1 MGNFENAQQRDAN
14 RQAWEG
20 ALKKLEEMFGCLSS
34 HAATLLRRELDGF
47 SREVSLFPDDASLWK
62 TGPGI
67 ANSAGNLTFHVA
79 GNLRYFVG
87 KVLGGEAYIR
97 DRDAEFGRRSGTRE
111 ELLSELQK
119 TSDVVRKVLSEFPES
134 RLTEEFPD
142 SVMGLR
148 LRTDLF
154 LLHLCVHAGFHLG
167 QVGYLRRM
175 VTAEPVSSG
184 PLPLKPLSF

>member
-1 MGNFENAQQRDAN
+1 
-14 RQAWEG
+14 
-20 ALKKLEEMFGCLSS
+20 MFGSLSN
-34 HAATLLRRELDGF
+34 HASTLLRRELDGF

-62 TGPGI
+62 TVPGI
-67 ANSAGNLTFHVA
+67 ANSAGNLTLHVA

-87 KVLGGEAYIR
+87 KVLGSEPYAR
-97 DRDAEFGRRSGTRE
+97 DRDAEFGRRSGTRQ

-119 TSDVVRKVLSEFPES
+119 TSDVVRKVLNGFPES
-134 RLTEEFPD
+134 RLIEEFPE

-167 QVGYLRRM
+167 QAGYLRRM
-175 VTAEPVSSG
+175 VTGDLLSSG
-184 PLPLKPLSF
+184 PLPLKSLSF